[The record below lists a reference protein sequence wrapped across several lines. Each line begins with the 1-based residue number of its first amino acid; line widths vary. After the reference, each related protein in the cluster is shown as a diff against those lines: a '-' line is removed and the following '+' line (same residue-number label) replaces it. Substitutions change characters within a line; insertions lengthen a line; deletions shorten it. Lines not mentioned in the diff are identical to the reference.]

1 MNGNASDEV
10 GQIEEESDKNLV
22 QAHGDDNKEKS
33 VLQAKLTKLAI
44 NMGYAGLVIALLT
57 ILVLVVQFSI
67 KTFVVEGK
75 EWSTTYVNTFVKHF
89 IIGVTVL
96 VVAVPEGLPLA
107 VTLSLS
113 YSVKVGLLRRHQFTS
128 CLLLDTFIENDE
140 R

>member
-1 MNGNASDEV
+1 MNQFYFVVEGENGNVE
-10 GQIEEESDKNLV
+10 QIEEESEKNLV
-22 QAHGDDNKEKS
+22 QSHGDANKEKS

-67 KTFVVEGK
+67 KTFVIDGK
-75 EWSTTYVNTFVKHF
+75 EWSTTYVNVFVKHF

-113 YSVKVGLLRRHQFTS
+113 YSVKVSALRKHQYFHS
-128 CLLLDTFIENDE
+128 LLLTK
-140 R
+140 